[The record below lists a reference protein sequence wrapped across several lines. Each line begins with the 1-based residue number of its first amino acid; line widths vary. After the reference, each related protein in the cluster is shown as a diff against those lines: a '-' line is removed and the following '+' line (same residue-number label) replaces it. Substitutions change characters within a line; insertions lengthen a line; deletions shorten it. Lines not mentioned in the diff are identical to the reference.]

1 MVMAAKRPPG
11 FHDQATAGPSTKNKK
26 LYYHFK
32 SAWIGQQFTV
42 TVGGA
47 EKVHVASCELLSD
60 IDGADNTKSKTPFKS
75 MYSMSQH
82 NFIATCCCFI
92 IVL

>member
-1 MVMAAKRPPG
+1 MAAKRPPG
-11 FHDQATAGPSTKNKK
+11 FHDQATAGLSAKKKK

-47 EKVHVASCELLSD
+47 QKVVSCKLLSGVD
-60 IDGADNTKSKTPFKS
+60 VADNAKCKTLFKN
-75 MYSMSQH
+75 M
-82 NFIATCCCFI
+82 
-92 IVL
+92 